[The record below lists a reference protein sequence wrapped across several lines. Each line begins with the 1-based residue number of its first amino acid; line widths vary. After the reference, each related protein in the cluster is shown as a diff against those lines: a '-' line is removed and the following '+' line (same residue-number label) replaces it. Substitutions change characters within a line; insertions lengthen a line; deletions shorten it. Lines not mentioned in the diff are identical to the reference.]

1 MVLKC
6 CVCGEKRGKNHTR
19 TLHRLPK
26 DSERRK
32 KWVAFLGLHS
42 TQDNINEVGV
52 CSSHFPKDDF
62 IIKPSGNHY
71 LKSTALPILRDG
83 QSLNDFPDMQE
94 KQLGRR
100 TEEFMEPPL
109 KKHCLNLRAWSV
121 HSSQISSSTL
131 TASGSFI
138 SFNSETDEE
147 SKQPKTKEAYSQ
159 TTFIWKEW
167 ETLKAEN
174 KQLREENSKLR
185 KRIEELEKNEAGED
199 MNNFVESLKQSDKKC
214 CTPNGA
220 ISFVSDLF
228 EGSISDKELIK
239 KSNLRI

>member
-1 MVLKC
+1 MVSKC
-6 CVCGEKRGKNHTR
+6 CVCREKRGKNHTR

-26 DSERRK
+26 DSESRK

-83 QSLNDFPDMQE
+83 QSLNDFPDMQK

-109 KKHCLNLRAWSV
+109 KKLVIFFVIHFINKWLF
-121 HSSQISSSTL
+121 
-131 TASGSFI
+131 FI
-138 SFNSETDEE
+138 SDIEIFTILN
-147 SKQPKTKEAYSQ
+147 
-159 TTFIWKEW
+159 I
-167 ETLKAEN
+167 
-174 KQLREENSKLR
+174 LRERAVISENFMIILGHI
-185 KRIEELEKNEAGED
+185 KR
-199 MNNFVESLKQSDKKC
+199 F
-214 CTPNGA
+214 
-220 ISFVSDLF
+220 
-228 EGSISDKELIK
+228 GSSV
-239 KSNLRI
+239 